1 MWQQRREGEKKKG
14 GRNGGWRR
22 QGEEKRDPPVV
33 EVAPATSWRG
43 RTRPTIPK
51 KLEAEERRATLESL
65 ALSGV
70 SPSKSRSI
78 DLEIPL
84 ESRRA
89 DPRSRCQRD
98 RHWISYNELP
108 PGTLPFFPS
117 PRLLSP
123 FFFFSFS
130 FHRAKKRFLD
140 QFERRE
146 RFFQRLISGEF
157 EFFFLFF
164 FLLIFKTRI

>member
-1 MWQQRREGEKKKG
+1 MCNQSAKVGPWSAVRARRLVDVCGKRGRERGDRKKG

-78 DLEIPL
+78 D
-84 ESRRA
+84 
-89 DPRSRCQRD
+89 RS
-98 RHWISYNELP
+98 
-108 PGTLPFFPS
+108 
-117 PRLLSP
+117 
-123 FFFFSFS
+123 
-130 FHRAKKRFLD
+130 
-140 QFERRE
+140 
-146 RFFQRLISGEF
+146 
-157 EFFFLFF
+157 
-164 FLLIFKTRI
+164 